1 MINLFNILNSFAFTP
16 VFVTREEKIEPTHA
30 LTFLYIELNSDHM
43 TMQLTIEKLNLQFML
58 FHKQIKCLKEI

>member
-16 VFVTREEKIEPTHA
+16 VFVTREEKIEPTYV

-43 TMQLTIEKLNLQFML
+43 TMQLTIEKLNLWFIYY
-58 FHKQIKCLKEI
+58 FISK

>member
-43 TMQLTIEKLNLQFML
+43 TMQLTIEKLNL
-58 FHKQIKCLKEI
+58 